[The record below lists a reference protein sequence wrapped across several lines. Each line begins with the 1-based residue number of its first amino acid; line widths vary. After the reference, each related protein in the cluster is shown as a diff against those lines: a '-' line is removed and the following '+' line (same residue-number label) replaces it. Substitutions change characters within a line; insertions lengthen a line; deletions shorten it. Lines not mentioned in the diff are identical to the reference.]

1 MDHKKPSWTF
11 EQSETVY
18 LEITQLSLDITK
30 DGLTFEDIQKR
41 VTVLAGTI
49 NEYNG
54 VACTETLSTLVYSLL
69 EIIANTQDDTK
80 LRPRLE
86 RVMEELKMLPKDR
99 VLTSKSLATF
109 THGYL
114 RNLIRPP
121 NPALC
126 GVSFYTFSGNI

>member
-11 EQSETVY
+11 EQSETVH
-18 LEITQLSLDITK
+18 LEITQFSLDITN

-41 VTVLAGTI
+41 ATVLAGTI

-54 VACTETLSTLVYSLL
+54 VACTQTLSTLVYSLL

-99 VLTSKSLATF
+99 ALTSKSLDD
-109 THGYL
+109 
-114 RNLIRPP
+114 IRSRLP
-121 NPALC
+121 
-126 GVSFYTFSGNI
+126 S